1 MDINKDAAGIFVLA
15 IFVSKDTWRLHFGN
29 LHLYDWTR
37 LLPFP
42 PVAGSTCLEKL
53 FLKVLREIITARF
66 KFVLA
71 TVKINVHLELASVL
85 L

>member
-42 PVAGSTCLEKL
+42 PVAGSTCLETI
-53 FLKVLREIITARF
+53 FEGFDERDHHRQVQVCF
-66 KFVLA
+66 GD
-71 TVKINVHLELASVL
+71 S
-85 L
+85 